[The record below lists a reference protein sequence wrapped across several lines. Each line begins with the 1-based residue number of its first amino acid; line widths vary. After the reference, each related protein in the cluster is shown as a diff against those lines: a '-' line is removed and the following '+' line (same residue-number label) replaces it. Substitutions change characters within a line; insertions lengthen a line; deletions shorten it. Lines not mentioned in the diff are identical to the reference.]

1 MSSRPGFEA
10 RTMFVLF
17 QIVSTFFCIVLL
29 LNTVFL
35 PFVCNNIFIY
45 DMATWKRKFLI
56 NETWEMKQKY
66 ILYCNLYRTSVRYQ
80 MIWSYHIC
88 IYMIHPYEIY
98 DIWYVNTRLHI
109 IDGLYR
115 LTQAVALFLLR
126 GILSLYIYFLAQN
139 CMLFNNI

>member
-45 DMATWKRKFLI
+45 DKATWKRKFLI

-98 DIWYVNTRLHI
+98 NIWYMICQYETPHNRWLVSFDTSGCI
-109 IDGLYR
+109 IFTERYSFTLY
-115 LTQAVALFLLR
+115 LL
-126 GILSLYIYFLAQN
+126 LSSEVYVI
-139 CMLFNNI
+139 